1 MKHYS
6 EFFEIYTAFR
16 ALVKTQHYAIIKCF
30 RCDLGGEYISNRFCE
45 LLTLDGTIHQTSYID
60 TFEQNDVVERKHRHI
75 VETTHS
81 FLLST
86 FVPSVFWGEAVL
98 STVGLINTILS
109 SHISGFSHFEKLYG
123 YALDYLFF
131 RVFGCTLFCSSSSYR
146 TL

>member
-1 MKHYS
+1 M
-6 EFFEIYTAFR
+6 
-16 ALVKTQHYAIIKCF
+16 
-30 RCDLGGEYISNRFCE
+30 GGEYISNRFCE
-45 LLTLDGTIHQTSYID
+45 LLTLDETIHQTSYID
-60 TFEQNDVVERKHRHI
+60 TLEQNDVVERKHRHI

-109 SHISGFSHFEKLYG
+109 SHISSFSHFEKLYG

>member
-6 EFFEIYTAFR
+6 EFFKIYTTFR
-16 ALVKTQHYAIIKCF
+16 ALVKTQHCAIIKFF
-30 RCDLGGEYISNRFCE
+30 RCDLGGEYISNRFFE
-45 LLTLDGTIHQTSYID
+45 LLTLDETIHQTSYID
-60 TFEQNDVVERKHRHI
+60 TPEQNGVVKRKYRHI
-75 VETTHS
+75 VETTRS

-98 STVGLINTILS
+98 SIIGLINTILS

-131 RVFGCTLFCSSSSYR
+131 RVFCCTLFCSSSSSR